1 MTNRYDS
8 VYTQG
13 QGVNNK
19 NQDIV
24 KGIGFSNSNFT
35 ISGNDQNIADND
47 INILN
52 TGSTEKF
59 NNHENV
65 RYRNN
70 ERLINFK
77 KEF

>member
-13 QGVNNK
+13 QGITNQ

-24 KGIGFSNSNFT
+24 KGIGFSNSHFT
-35 ISGNDQNIADND
+35 ISGNNIAEND

-70 ERLINFK
+70 ERLINFN